1 MRHEMYGA
9 VRPGESDPVVY
20 TDDVDE
26 AREHAREHKLQL
38 VAYVFDLADTE
49 LVEDFTDGA

>member
-1 MRHEMYGA
+1 MNHEMYGA

-26 AREHAREHKLQL
+26 ARAVAREQGLQL
-38 VAYVFDLADTE
+38 VVYVFTLSDTE
-49 LVEDFTDGA
+49 LVEDHSADG